1 MKSSRQQLLLSVCAL
16 LACLLV
22 AGSAAA
28 QSAQDVRLQGLQ
40 GEHLA
45 ESDMA
50 KGTILV
56 VFWTSWSPHSR
67 DIVARVNPLA
77 RRWSGKARVVTVNF
91 QEERPAVESF
101 LAGKGL
107 TVSVFLDGDGAFA
120 KKYSMATLPGLLIV
134 RDGQTLYKGRLPDDP
149 DRVISEYLG

>member
-1 MKSSRQQLLLSVCAL
+1 MKAPHRPLLLLVLMCL
-16 LACLLV
+16 LA

-28 QSAQDVRLQGLQ
+28 QDIRLQGLK

-50 KGTILV
+50 KGTTIV

-77 RRWSGKARVVTVNF
+77 RSWSGKARVVTVNF
-91 QEERPAVESF
+91 QEERQAVESF

>member
-1 MKSSRQQLLLSVCAL
+1 MKSRRLPLTLLA
-16 LACLLV
+16 LACLFA

-28 QSAQDVRLQGLQ
+28 QDIRLQGLK

-45 ESDMA
+45 DADMA
-50 KGTILV
+50 KGTTIV

-77 RRWSGKARVVTVNF
+77 QRWGGKARVVTVNF

-107 TVSVFLDGDGAFA
+107 S
-120 KKYSMATLPGLLIV
+120 
-134 RDGQTLYKGRLPDDP
+134 
-149 DRVISEYLG
+149 

>member
-1 MKSSRQQLLLSVCAL
+1 MNIRRIPLTLLA
-16 LACLLV
+16 LACLLG

-28 QSAQDVRLQGLQ
+28 QDIRLQGLQ

-45 ESDMA
+45 EGDMA
-50 KGTILV
+50 KGTIIV